1 LLGALKAL
9 VFETF
14 LQNFVVASSAWIAVV
29 SSLSPV
35 SGIIAGCVA
44 RERVG
49 TTWCRARFE
58 PRHCDHD
65 GMSCVVV
72 PEMDRPCV
80 LRDVLAQ
87 RQQSSGED
95 VCRIACVVV
104 SSKSSLQA
112 TLPSGFC
119 VYSLMPH
126 LSIIAGLEPFT
137 GENCSA
143 EAVSSFFAAVRTLP
157 APLLA
162 LTWKTSCLLIA
173 QSSISNCS
181 ARLAERDAIV
191 GMCWQLAACCW

>member
-14 LQNFVVASSAWIAVV
+14 LQIFVVASSAWIAVV

-35 SGIIAGCVA
+35 SGIIAECVA
-44 RERVG
+44 RECVG
-49 TTWCRARFE
+49 AAWCRARFE

-72 PEMDRPCV
+72 PEMDRPRV

-104 SSKSSLQA
+104 SSSRLCKQLYLQDSA
-112 TLPSGFC
+112 CTL
-119 VYSLMPH
+119 
-126 LSIIAGLEPFT
+126 
-137 GENCSA
+137 
-143 EAVSSFFAAVRTLP
+143 
-157 APLLA
+157 
-162 LTWKTSCLLIA
+162 
-173 QSSISNCS
+173 
-181 ARLAERDAIV
+181 
-191 GMCWQLAACCW
+191 

>member
-1 LLGALKAL
+1 
-9 VFETF
+9 
-14 LQNFVVASSAWIAVV
+14 
-29 SSLSPV
+29 
-35 SGIIAGCVA
+35 VA

-49 TTWCRARFE
+49 AAWCRARLE
-58 PRHCDHD
+58 PRHFDHD
-65 GMSCVVV
+65 GMSCVMVSRWIV
-72 PEMDRPCV
+72 RACCV
-80 LRDVLAQ
+80 MCWRSVNILA
-87 RQQSSGED
+87 
-95 VCRIACVVV
+95 VMMCRIACVVV

-119 VYSLMPH
+119 VYSLMSH
-126 LSIIAGLEPFT
+126 RSITAGLEPFT

-162 LTWKTSCLLIA
+162 LTWKTVCLLIA
-173 QSSISNCS
+173 QSSLSNCS